1 MLKIL
6 ERKITLQLL
15 VFYGLFVLPLLLGGV
30 ELYLFQRDALQQ
42 SAQQAD
48 LGLAQAIS
56 LEVQTNVQA
65 ASEIDVNLARS
76 QAAQQLD
83 LHQLTAMFATSKTS
97 HPDISLYVV
106 CDTSGKVILNYPFS
120 QKAIGQNFSGHDY
133 FQGALASSKPFVSA
147 GRISSAT
154 STYVVSIATRI
165 TDNANRPVGVMIVN
179 LSLEQLTSR
188 LMVVRQQLT
197 NSSEVR
203 IWIVDSNGKPIAD
216 TEGVSPETNLL
227 TTLPGLKNALEGK
240 PGNVTVHEQE
250 RDWLL
255 SSVPVA
261 GTHWAVAVQRPTDV
275 TFAVVISFQ
284 HSLILALVMLVVGAT
299 FFWFVMH
306 GWVVAP
312 LSRLAQA
319 VSSIKPDATQKVTEG
334 KALAKERHRID
345 EIGTLIAAVSAME
358 DEIHDLFRK
367 SDAESQARLHTLD
380 AIMRSMDE
388 GVLLEDSA
396 GQIVYANR
404 RFTQFVGIT
413 TQDTLL
419 DSWTGNNLLER
430 LLVLVE
436 DHEAYDEAMHRAE
449 SGNSPPVVE
458 FRVRGYYNR
467 VGQLVPVRR
476 DVRMRLF
483 LVRDLSGQI
492 IGRGKLFNDVTQQN
506 EAEQVKKNLLAI
518 VSHELR
524 TPLTAIKGYATSLL
538 ATDVEL
544 DETLKEHFLQRI
556 VEEGDR
562 MAELVTNL
570 LEMSQLEAGTL
581 KLLPALYRLDSL
593 LEQVVPY
600 AAPLLSSDA
609 GDHRGSPLQVREQEE
624 QRACVRVTVPED
636 IPLLYVDRRRIEVV
650 LRNLLENA
658 RRHCGADATIEISAR
673 YEPGQADGGL
683 SLDVTDN
690 GPGLPPHLIERI
702 FDRFYQ
708 VDGGRERSSSGVGL
722 GLAIC
727 RGFVEA
733 HGGRIWAENRTDGVS
748 GAVFHIWLPPRVLH
762 IPGTQPATFE
772 LHNAL

>member
-15 VFYGLFVLPLLLGGV
+15 VFYGLFVLPLLLGGA
-30 ELYLFQRDALQQ
+30 ELYMFQRDALQQ

-48 LGLAQAIS
+48 LGLAQAIA
-56 LEVQTNVQA
+56 LEVQANVQA
-65 ASEIDVNLARS
+65 ASEIDVDLAKSR
-76 QAAQQLD
+76 AAQQLD
-83 LHQLTAMFATSKTS
+83 LHQLTAAFATAKLA

-106 CDTSGKVILNYPFS
+106 CDPSGKVILNYPFS
-120 QKAIGQNFSGHDY
+120 QKAIGQNFSDYDY
-133 FQGALASSKPFVSA
+133 FQGALASSKPSVSS
-147 GRISSAT
+147 GRISPAT
-154 STYVVSIATRI
+154 NTYVVSIATRI
-165 TDNANRPVGVMIVN
+165 TDTTNHLVGVMIVN

-203 IWIVDSNGKPIAD
+203 IWIVDNNGKPIAD
-216 TEGVSPETNLL
+216 TEGISPETNLL
-227 TTLPGLKNALEGK
+227 TTLPGLKNALDGK
-240 PGNVTVHEQE
+240 AGNLTVHEQD

-255 SSVPVA
+255 SYVPVV
-261 GTHWAVAVQRPTDV
+261 GTSWAVVVQRPTDV

-284 HSLILALVMLVVGAT
+284 HSLMLALVMLVVGAT

-319 VSSIKPDATQKVTEG
+319 VSSIKPDATKKVTEG
-334 KALAKERHRID
+334 KYLAKERHRID
-345 EIGTLIAAVSAME
+345 EIGTLITAVSLME

-388 GVLLEDSA
+388 GVLLEDSH

-404 RFTQFVGIT
+404 RFIQFVGISSLPLPANKA
-413 TQDTLL
+413 QDTLL
-419 DSWTGNNLLER
+419 DSLTNDNLMER
-430 LLVLVE
+430 LMVLVE
-436 DHEAYDEAMHRAE
+436 DRKAYDEAIHRAE

-467 VGQLVPVRR
+467 VGQLVPARR
-476 DVRMRLF
+476 DIRMRLF

-556 VEEGDR
+556 VGEGDR

-581 KLLPALYRLDSL
+581 KLLPSLCRLEAL
-593 LEQVVPY
+593 LEQVV
-600 AAPLLSSDA
+600 L
-609 GDHRGSPLQVREQEE
+609 EE
-624 QRACVRVTVPED
+624 QRACVHVTVPVD
-636 IPLLYVDRRRIEVV
+636 IPLLYVDRRRMEVV

-658 RRHCGADATIEISAR
+658 RRYCGADATIEIAAH
-673 YEPGQADGGL
+673 YEQGQVDSGL

-690 GPGLPPHLIERI
+690 GPGLPPPLIDRI

-727 RGFVEA
+727 RGLVEA

-762 IPGTQPATFE
+762 IPGVQPASFE

>member
-15 VFYGLFVLPLLLGGV
+15 VFYGLFVLPLLLGGA
-30 ELYLFQRDALQQ
+30 ELYMFQRDALQQ

-65 ASEIDVNLARS
+65 ASETDVNLAKS
-76 QAAQQLD
+76 QAAQQFD
-83 LHQLTAMFATSKTS
+83 LHQLTAIFATSKIS

-106 CDTSGKVILNYPFS
+106 CDPSGNVILNYPFS
-120 QKAIGQNFSGHDY
+120 PKAIGQNFGGLDY
-133 FQGALASSKPFVSA
+133 VRGALGSDKPFVSS

-154 STYVVSIATRI
+154 NTYVVSIATRI
-165 TDNANRPVGVMIVN
+165 TDATNHTVGVMIVN

-188 LMVVRQQLT
+188 LMEVRHQLT

-227 TTLPGLKNALEGK
+227 TTVPGLKNALEGK
-240 PGNVTVHEQE
+240 SGNLTAHDQD
-250 RDWLL
+250 RDWLF
-255 SSVPVA
+255 SYVPVA
-261 GTHWAVAVQRPTDV
+261 GTRWAVAVQRPTDV

-312 LSRLAQA
+312 LSRLSQA
-319 VSSIKPDATQKVTEG
+319 VSKIKPDATRKVTES

-345 EIGTLIAAVSAME
+345 EIGTLISAVSVME
-358 DEIHDLFRK
+358 DEIHNLFRK

-413 TQDTLL
+413 AQDTLL
-419 DSWTGNNLLER
+419 DSWTGNNLMER

-436 DHEAYDEAMHRAE
+436 DREAYDEAIRRAE

-544 DETLKEHFLQRI
+544 EQTLQEHFLQRI

-581 KLLPALYRLDSL
+581 KLLPALYRLDAL
-593 LEQVVPY
+593 LEQVVP
-600 AAPLLSSDA
+600 
-609 GDHRGSPLQVREQEE
+609 EE

-673 YEPGQADGGL
+673 YEQGQADGGL
-683 SLDVTDN
+683 WLDVTDD
-690 GPGLPPHLIERI
+690 GPGLPPHLVDRI

-733 HGGRIWAENRTDGVS
+733 HGGRIWAENRTDGVT

-762 IPGTQPATFE
+762 IPGTQPAIFE